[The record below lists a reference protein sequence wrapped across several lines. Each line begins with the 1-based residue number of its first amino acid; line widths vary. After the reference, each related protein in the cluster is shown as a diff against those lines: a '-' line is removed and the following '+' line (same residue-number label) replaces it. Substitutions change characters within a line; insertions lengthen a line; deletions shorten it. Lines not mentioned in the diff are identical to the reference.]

1 MGYYTNF
8 ELRLYGEKDSIIAA
22 FKRIEELTD
31 NLITWSCGD
40 DILAEILNGN
50 AAYFEAKWH
59 SRKKDIAKVATEF
72 PDVSFTLKGQGE
84 DREDWWIIEA
94 QNGKTH
100 ISYCTII
107 SPEEQEADN
116 WEDIDWE
123 DIE

>member
-1 MGYYTNF
+1 MGYCTNF

-40 DILAEILNGN
+40 DILTEILDGN
-50 AAYFEAKWH
+50 AAYFEAKWY
-59 SRKKDIAKVATEF
+59 SRKKDIVKVAKEF
-72 PDVSFTLKGQGE
+72 PDVSFTLEGQGE
-84 DREDWWIIEA
+84 HREDWWVIEA

-107 SPEEQEADN
+107 SPQEADN